1 MNSPQN
7 IYADNASTTQLDPD
21 ALEAMLPLMREGFA
35 NPSALHSGAKKAR
48 HAVEDARS
56 VIAECIGA
64 KPHEIIFT
72 SCGTESDNWAIKGV
86 AKALDPKR
94 AKFVTCAI
102 EHHAVLNCFDALQ
115 RKGYSTTVL
124 PVDCDGIVSV
134 NDLESAIHG
143 ADCGLLTVMLANN
156 EIGTIQDIKALAE
169 IAHRHNLNVHTDAVQ
184 AVGHL
189 PLNVNQLNID
199 MLSASAHKFN
209 GPKGVGFLYKRD
221 TVKLPPMIDGGHQES
236 GLRAGTENV
245 AGIVG
250 TAVALRRH
258 VEHLDSN
265 MEHLRKL
272 ESIVK
277 TVIRDG
283 VPEARFN
290 GHPER
295 HLPGLL
301 SLSLPGMDA
310 EGLLHILDLKGVAV
324 STGAACNSKET
335 ILSHVLRAIQLPV
348 SHASGTIRI
357 SFSRDNTEPEAKT
370 LAAFLVRLYRK
381 LMPRRVFSAVL

>member
-1 MNSPQN
+1 MISY
-7 IYADNASTTQLDPD
+7 IYADNASTTQLDPE
-21 ALEAMLPLMREGFA
+21 ALEAMLPFMCDGFA

-48 HAVEDARS
+48 HAVEEARR
-56 VIAECIGA
+56 VIAECINA

-86 AKALDPKR
+86 AKSLDPQR
-94 AKFVTCAI
+94 AKFITCAI
-102 EHHAVLNCFDALQ
+102 EHHAVLNSFDALQ
-115 RKGYSTTVL
+115 SKGFSTTIL
-124 PVDCDGIVSV
+124 PVDGDGIVSV
-134 NDLESAIHG
+134 KDLESAING
-143 ADCGLLTVMLANN
+143 ADSGLLSVMLANN
-156 EIGTIQDIKALAE
+156 EVGTVQDIAALAE
-169 IAHRHNLNVHTDAVQ
+169 TAHRNNLLVHTDAVQ

-189 PLNVNQLNID
+189 PLDVNQLNID
-199 MLSASAHKFN
+199 MFSASAHKFN

-221 TVKLPPMIDGGHQES
+221 SVKLPPMIDGGHQES

-250 TAVALRRH
+250 ATCALRKH
-258 VEHLDSN
+258 VDSLDSN

-272 ESIVK
+272 EVIVK
-277 TVIRDG
+277 SVITEG

-295 HLPGLL
+295 HLPGLI

-310 EGLLHILDLKGVAV
+310 EGLLHILDIKGVAV

-335 ILSHVLRAIQLPV
+335 VLSHVLRAIRLQVP
-348 SHASGTIRI
+348 HASGTIRI
-357 SFSRDNTEPEAKT
+357 SFSRDNTEAEATT
-370 LAAFLVRLYRK
+370 LAGFLVRFYNK
-381 LMPRRVFSAVL
+381 HNG

>member
-1 MNSPQN
+1 MNN

-21 ALEAMLPLMREGFA
+21 ALEAMLPYMREGFA

-48 HAVEDARS
+48 RAVEDARCI
-56 VIAECIGA
+56 IAECIGA
-64 KPHEIIFT
+64 NPQEIIFT
-72 SCGTESDNWAIKGV
+72 SCGTESDNWAIKG
-86 AKALDPKR
+86 AARLLDQNHS
-94 AKFVTCAI
+94 KFVTCAI
-102 EHHAVLNCFDALQ
+102 EHHAVLNCFEALE

-124 PVDCDGIVSV
+124 PVDGDGVVSV
-134 NDLESAIHG
+134 NDLESSING
-143 ADCGLLTVMLANN
+143 ADSGLLSIMLANN
-156 EIGTIQDIKALAE
+156 EIGTIQDIPSLAE
-169 IAHRHNLNVHTDAVQ
+169 TAHRHNLLVHTDAVQ

-189 PLNVNQLNID
+189 HLNVNQLNID

-245 AGIVG
+245 ASIVG

-265 MEHLRKL
+265 MAHLRKL

-277 TVIRDG
+277 SVITEG
-283 VPEARFN
+283 VLKARFN

-301 SLSLPGMDA
+301 SLSLPNMEA

-335 ILSHVLRAIQLPV
+335 VLSHVLRAIRLPV
-348 SHASGTIRI
+348 PHASGTIRI
-357 SFSRDNTEPEAKT
+357 SFSRDNTEAEAT
-370 LAAFLVRLYRK
+370 GLAGFFVRFYNK
-381 LMPRRVFSAVL
+381 HIG